1 MKMLKELKPGV
12 YRHYKGAFYLV
23 HELARFHD
31 SGELMVLYT
40 PLTPHEGEKLR
51 KTVRPAYGKDG
62 FFGYVKEGRKN
73 VRRFVLAHEAKKPTQ
88 L

>member
-1 MKMLKELKPGV
+1 MLKELKPGV

-40 PLTPHEGEKLR
+40 PLTPHEGEKMR
-51 KTVRPAYGKDG
+51 KTVCFY
-62 FFGYVKEGRKN
+62 F
-73 VRRFVLAHEAKKPTQ
+73 Q
-88 L
+88 LGNQTRCSYCREESESP